1 MEEKFMKRFC
11 SFRKLLDSLSEARVR
26 DMSDPFV
33 LCGTGAKFS
42 ITFELAWKVMKDIL
56 VQYYGIKDFVSGS
69 PKEVLKQSFKAYL
82 IDDQEWLEMLRVR
95 NELAHDYDETVIR
108 THCSSITG
116 VYIDLFY
123 AFEARVK
130 TLMEENE

>member
-11 SFRKLLDSLSEARVR
+11 SFSKSLDSLSEARVR

-33 LCGTGAKFS
+33 LSGTGAKFS
-42 ITFELAWKVMKDIL
+42 ITFELACKVMKDIL
-56 VQYYGIKDFVSGS
+56 VQHYGITDFVSGS
-69 PKEVLKQSFKAYL
+69 PKEVLKQSFKAHL
-82 IDDQEWLEMLRVR
+82 IDDQDWLEMLRVR
-95 NELAHDYDETVIR
+95 NDLAHDYDETVIR